1 MKYGI
6 NVTNFGEDFTPR
18 VLAELAHEAEESGW
32 DGFFIWDHIQS
43 GRPRVDAGVASPMV
57 DPWIALAA
65 IAMRTERIRIGPMVT
80 PLPRRRPWKLAR
92 ETVTLDHL
100 SNGRLTLGVG
110 LGSPPGT
117 EYEQFGESGEAAVRA
132 EMLDEGLDVLIGL
145 WSGEPLTYEGQ
156 HYQVKGATFQP
167 RPVQQPRIPIWVA
180 GMWPNKPPLR
190 RAARYEGAFPLASD
204 PMRSLKPDDVQAI
217 VQYVS
222 GHRESHKPFDLVLAG
237 TTSKDDPGETLE
249 RLSALA
255 NAGATWWQ
263 ETLAPWLGSLE
274 DMRQLV
280 HKGPLG
286 V

>member
-6 NVTNFGEDFTPR
+6 NVTNFGHDFTPR
-18 VLAELAHEAEESGW
+18 VLAELGHEAEESGW
-32 DGFFIWDHIQS
+32 DGFFIWDHI
-43 GRPRVDAGVASPMV
+43 DAGVASPMV

-110 LGSPPGT
+110 LGFPPAA
-117 EYEQFGESGEAAVRA
+117 EYEQFGESGEEAVRA
-132 EMLDEGLDVLIGL
+132 EMLDEGLEVMVGL

-167 RPVQQPRIPIWVA
+167 GPIQKPRIPVWVA
-180 GMWPNKPPLR
+180 GMWPNKRPMR

-204 PMRSLKPDDVQAI
+204 PTRDLGPDEVRSI
-217 VQYVS
+217 IQYVS
-222 GHRESHKPFDLVLAG
+222 DHRESPEHFDLVLAG
-237 TTSKDDPGETLE
+237 TTSGDDPGEASE
-249 RLSALA
+249 RLLALA
-255 NAGATWWQ
+255 EAGATWWQ
-263 ETLAPWLGSLE
+263 EGLAPWLGSLE
-274 DMRQLV
+274 DMRQIIR
-280 HKGPLG
+280 KGPLG